1 MRAQAQMIGQTLNQ
15 RYRLD
20 RELGRGGMG
29 AVFQGYDTL
38 LNRVVAVKLLIA
50 AQLDEQARSDLLA
63 EARAV
68 AQLNHP
74 NIVSVYDAG
83 ESEGVP
89 FVVMEFM
96 PGTSLHE
103 EPPQGVEASVQA
115 ALQIC
120 AALQEAH
127 QHGIIHRDLKPEN
140 VIEAGNGLL
149 KLSDFGLARSLD
161 ENLSPDSALSGT
173 LAYLSPEQAMGQP
186 LDGRT
191 DLYALGV
198 MLYEFTTGQLP
209 FQADD
214 PLALVSLHLHQ
225 DPLPPADLAPDLP
238 EPLQAII
245 LRLMAKDPQARYDS
259 AAQVE
264 KALQETLSEQQY
276 AAHARVLHN
285 IPLDLTSFIGR
296 ENEVAQVREL
306 MRANRLLTLT
316 GVGGTGKTR
325 LALQAARG
333 LLDDF
338 RDGVW
343 VVELSTI
350 FEPEQVLR
358 TISGT
363 LDIRIPGNRSL
374 MEALQDYLRPRQ
386 LLLVL
391 DNCEHLIT
399 ACSAA
404 AGQLLANCPDLKI
417 LATSRESL
425 GLNGERNFHVPS
437 MHLPEKNTGLTQEDV
452 WQIESMQLFRDRALS
467 VKPDFQPDDSQ
478 TRAAARIC
486 ARLDGIPLAIE
497 LAAARVRVMPVEE
510 IADRL
515 SDRFRLLTGG
525 SRTAMPRQQTL
536 EALIDWSYDLLTEQ
550 EKVLLRRLS
559 IFTGGWTLSMAEAV
573 CADEQLDKVE
583 ILDILTRLVDK
594 SLVNSDT
601 RRDEARFAMLETI
614 RQYARNKLIQSGESG
629 QLRDRHLRT
638 FARFSEK
645 VALQLWQTDQ
655 VQWMDRLEEEH
666 DNIRAALEWSL
677 CEGCAKEHVMLGV
690 RLAVNIFLFWLVR
703 GYWSESL
710 DWMRKLRAHPKIQD
724 AQEPEVIRLVYS
736 IGFIIK
742 EMGDLHAARDS
753 FEQALT
759 MARAAQDQRSQGY
772 ALLGLGEVAMMERFL
787 EPAKA
792 YIDESLTIFR
802 ALNEPLGL
810 ALTLSRKGGLAS
822 DSKGD
827 YEEAKKYYQENLK
840 ICRDVGHILGIAGT
854 LMALGRI
861 EMYHGDAEIGRG
873 YLQESLS
880 IFRESRDKSGIA
892 GALSAIGY
900 ADLYA
905 DNLESSR
912 ESYEEVLRINRELRS
927 SPGIG
932 SALIALGE
940 IHRWQGNY
948 DTAREYYEEAL
959 ELNADLG
966 QVGIVIVVGHNLG
979 YVAKQQN
986 DLPQAL
992 VYFRRSLRLAYE
1004 RGVKRFIY
1012 YCLMG
1017 IAGVYS
1023 QQERWEDSLR
1033 LFGASEA
1040 LSQQNTYTLDP
1051 VDQVEVRRSL
1061 EKIEKEVPPER
1072 RTQLRAEGSQLSL
1085 EQAIAL
1091 AQEEDYGTE

>member
-1 MRAQAQMIGQTLNQ
+1 MKEQAQMIGQTLNQ

-29 AVFQGYDTL
+29 AVFQGYDIL
-38 LNRVVAVKLLIA
+38 LKRVVAVKLLIA
-50 AQLDEQARSDLLA
+50 ARLDAQAKNDLLA

-74 NIVSVYDAG
+74 NIVSVFDAG
-83 ESEGVP
+83 EAGDVP

-96 PGTSLHE
+96 SGASLHDA
-103 EPPQGVEASVQA
+103 PPETIEAAVRS

-120 AALQEAH
+120 AALEEAH

-140 VIEAGNGLL
+140 VIAAGNGLV

-161 ENLSPDSALSGT
+161 ENLTQESALSGT
-173 LAYLSPEQAMGQP
+173 LAYLSPEQALGKP

-198 MLYEFTTGQLP
+198 MLYEFVTGQLP
-209 FQADD
+209 FTADD
-214 PLALVSLHLHQ
+214 PVALIGQHLNREPQ
-225 DPLPPADLAPDLP
+225 PPSELVDGLEP
-238 EPLQAII
+238 ELQNII
-245 LRLMAKDPQARYDS
+245 LKLMAKDPRERYAS
-259 AAQVE
+259 AALTQD
-264 KALQETLSEQQY
+264 ALRACLVEQQNS
-276 AAHARVLHN
+276 AHARVLHN

-296 ENEVAQVREL
+296 ESEVEQVREL
-306 MRANRLLTLT
+306 IRANRLLTLT

-358 TISGT
+358 AIGST
-363 LDIRIPGNRSL
+363 LDIRVPGNRSL
-374 MEALQDYLRPRQ
+374 IEALQDYLRPRQ

-391 DNCEHLIT
+391 DNCEHLIK
-399 ACSAA
+399 ACSEA

-437 MHLPEKNTGLTQEDV
+437 MQLPDNGTNLAAGEV
-452 WQIESMQLFRDRALS
+452 WQIESMHLFRDRALN

-525 SRTAMPRQQTL
+525 SRTAIPRQQTL
-536 EALIDWSYDLLTEQ
+536 EALIDWSYDLLTEP

-559 IFTGGWTLSMAEAV
+559 IFAGGWTLSMAEAV
-573 CADEQLDKVE
+573 CADEQLPQEE

-601 RRDEARFAMLETI
+601 RGDEARFDMLETI

-629 QLRDRHLRT
+629 RLRDRHLRT
-638 FARFSEK
+638 LSKLSDRIAP
-645 VALQLWQTDQ
+645 QLWQTDQ
-655 VQWMDRLEEEH
+655 VRWMDRLEEEH

-677 CEGCAKEHVMLGV
+677 CEGCGKEHVMLGV
-690 RLAVNIFLFWLVR
+690 HLADNIFLFWLVR
-703 GYWSESL
+703 GYWSECL
-710 DWMRKLRAHPKIQD
+710 DWMRKLRAHSQLQD
-724 AQEPEVIRLVYS
+724 AQDTDVIRLVYS

-742 EMGDLHAARDS
+742 EMGDLHAARDC

-787 EPAKA
+787 DPAKA
-792 YIDESLTIFR
+792 YIDESLAIFR
-802 ALNEPLGL
+802 ALDEPLGI

-827 YEEAKKYYQENLK
+827 YEQAKKYYQENLK

-959 ELNADLG
+959 EINADLG
-966 QVGIVIVVGHNLG
+966 QVGIMIVVGHNLG

-992 VYFRRSLRLAYE
+992 VYFRRSLRLARE

-1023 QQERWEDSLR
+1023 KMERWEDALL
-1033 LFGASEA
+1033 LFSVGEK
-1040 LSQQNTYTLDP
+1040 LTQQYDYTLDP
-1051 VDQVEVRRSL
+1051 VDQIEVQHCWEDL
-1061 EKIEKEVPPER
+1061 EKNVPLER
-1072 RTQLRAEGSQLSL
+1072 REKLRAEGSRMPLA
-1085 EQAIAL
+1085 QAISL
-1091 AQEEDYGTE
+1091 AEEDYGTE

>member
-1 MRAQAQMIGQTLNQ
+1 MQDQAQMIGQTLNQ

-29 AVFQGYDTL
+29 AVFQGYDAL

-50 AQLDEQARSDLLA
+50 AQLDAQARNDLLA

-74 NIVSVYDAG
+74 NIVSVFDAG
-83 ESEGVP
+83 EAQGVP
-89 FVVMEFM
+89 FVVMEYM
-96 PGTSLHE
+96 PGASLHE
-103 EPPQGVEASVQA
+103 KPPEGIDAVVRC

-120 AALQEAH
+120 AALEEAH
-127 QHGIIHRDLKPEN
+127 EHGIIHRDLKPEN
-140 VIEAGNGLL
+140 VMAAENGLI

-161 ENLSPDSALSGT
+161 ESLAQESTLSGT
-173 LAYLSPEQAMGQP
+173 LAYLSPEQALGKP
-186 LDGRT
+186 LDART

-198 MLYEFTTGQLP
+198 MLYEFVTGQLP
-209 FQADD
+209 FNADD
-214 PLALVSLHLHQ
+214 PIAMIGQHLNRDPQPPSELA
-225 DPLPPADLAPDLP
+225 DGLAP
-238 EPLQAII
+238 ELQDII
-245 LRLMAKDPQARYDS
+245 LKLVAKDPQERFEN
-259 AAQVE
+259 AAQVAD
-264 KALQETLSEQQY
+264 ALRAYLSEQQY
-276 AAHARVLHN
+276 PSHPRVLHN

-296 ENEVAQVREL
+296 ESEVGQVRE
-306 MRANRLLTLT
+306 MIRANRLLTLT

-358 TISGT
+358 AIAGT
-363 LDIRIPGNRSL
+363 LDIRVPGNLSV

-391 DNCEHLIT
+391 DNCEHLIK
-399 ACSAA
+399 ACSEA
-404 AGQLLANCPDLKI
+404 AGQLLANCPDLKV

-425 GLNGERNFHVPS
+425 GLNGESNFHVPS
-437 MHLPEKNTGLTQEDV
+437 MQLPDAGADLTEGDV

-467 VKPDFQPDDSQ
+467 VKPDFQPDNSQ
-478 TRAAARIC
+478 TRAAARVC

-536 EALIDWSYDLLTEQ
+536 EALIDWSYDLLTDQ

-559 IFTGGWTLSMAEAV
+559 IFTGGWTLAMAEAV
-573 CADEQLDKVE
+573 CADEQLPREDV
-583 ILDILTRLVDK
+583 LDILARLVDK

-601 RRDEARFAMLETI
+601 RRDEARFNMLETI

-629 QLRDRHLRT
+629 QLRDRHLKT
-638 FARFSEK
+638 FADFSDT
-645 VALQLWQTDQ
+645 VAPQLWQTNQ
-655 VQWMDRLEEEH
+655 VRWMDRLEEEH

-677 CEGCAKEHVMLGV
+677 CEECGKAHVMLGV
-690 RLAVNIFLFWLVR
+690 HLSVNIFLFWLVR
-703 GYWSESL
+703 GYWSECL
-710 DWMRKLRAHPKIQD
+710 DWMRKLQSHPALENAEDTDI
-724 AQEPEVIRLVYS
+724 IRLLYCV
-736 IGFIIK
+736 GFVIK
-742 EMGDLHAARDS
+742 ELGDLHAAREY
-753 FEQALT
+753 FERTLK
-759 MARAAQDQRSQGY
+759 MARAVQDQRSQGY
-772 ALLGLGEVAMMERFL
+772 ALLGLGEVAMMERFMD
-787 EPAKA
+787 PAGEF
-792 YIDESLTIFR
+792 IDQSLSIFR
-802 ALNEPLGL
+802 ELEEPLGI
-810 ALTLSRKGGLAS
+810 ALTLARKGGLAA
-822 DSKGD
+822 DNQG
-827 YEEAKKYYQENLK
+827 YEQAREYYKENLA
-840 ICRDVGHILGIAGT
+840 ICREVGHILGIAGT

-861 EMYHGDAEIGRG
+861 EMYHGDPEIGRG

-900 ADLYA
+900 ADLYE
-905 DNLESSR
+905 DNLQSSR
-912 ESYEEVLRINRELRS
+912 QRYEEVLRINRELRS

-940 IHRWQGNY
+940 IYRSQGNY
-948 DTAREYYEEAL
+948 DAAREYYEEAL

-966 QVGIVIVVGHNLG
+966 QVGIVMVVAHNLG
-979 YVAKQQN
+979 YVARQQG

-992 VYFRRSLRLAYE
+992 AYFRRGLRLARE
-1004 RGVKRFIY
+1004 RNVNRFIC
-1012 YCLMG
+1012 YCLLG
-1017 IAGVYS
+1017 IAAVYS
-1023 QQERWEDSLR
+1023 EMERWEDALR
-1033 LFGASEA
+1033 LFGAGET
-1040 LSQQNTYTLDP
+1040 LSKQFSYTLDP
-1051 VDQVEVRRSL
+1051 VDQWEIRQSQQNLDEKVPQDRR
-1061 EKIEKEVPPER
+1061 E
-1072 RTQLRAEGSQLSL
+1072 QLRAEGSQLPL
-1085 EQAIAL
+1085 AQAISL
-1091 AQEEDYGTE
+1091 AEEDYGTE

>member
-1 MRAQAQMIGQTLNQ
+1 MHEQAQMIGQTLNQ

-38 LNRVVAVKLLIA
+38 LKRVVAVKLLIA
-50 AQLDEQARSDLLA
+50 AQLDTQAKTDLLA

-74 NIVSVYDAG
+74 NIVSVFDAG
-83 ESEGVP
+83 ESEDVP
-89 FVVMEFM
+89 FVVMEYM
-96 PGTSLHE
+96 SGTSLHE
-103 EPPQGVEASVQA
+103 NPPENVEAAVRSA
-115 ALQIC
+115 MQIC

-140 VIEAGNGLL
+140 VIAAGNGLV

-161 ENLSPDSALSGT
+161 ENLSTESGLSGT
-173 LAYLSPEQAMGQP
+173 LAYLSPEQALGKP
-186 LDGRT
+186 LDGRA

-198 MLYEFTTGQLP
+198 MLYEFVTGQLP
-209 FQADD
+209 FNADD
-214 PLALVSLHLHQ
+214 PVALIAQHLNQ
-225 DPLPPADLAPDLP
+225 QPAPPAELAGGLAP
-238 EPLQAII
+238 ELQDII
-245 LRLMAKDPQARYDS
+245 LKLLAKDPQERYES
-259 AAQVE
+259 AAQVQE
-264 KALQETLSEQQY
+264 ALQAYLAEQQI
-276 AAHARVLHN
+276 AAHPRVLHN

-296 ENEVAQVREL
+296 ESEVEQVREL
-306 MRANRLLTLT
+306 IRTNRLLTLT

-358 TISGT
+358 AIAGT
-363 LDIRIPGNRSL
+363 LDMRMPDNRSL
-374 MEALQDYLRPRQ
+374 MEALQEYLRPRQ

-391 DNCEHLIT
+391 DNCEHLIK
-399 ACSAA
+399 ACSEA
-404 AGQLLANCPDLKI
+404 AGQLLANSPELKI
-417 LATSRESL
+417 MATSRESL
-425 GLNGERNFHVPS
+425 GLAGERNFHVPS
-437 MHLPEKNTGLTQEDV
+437 MHLPGEGGDLSDSEV

-467 VKPDFQPDDSQ
+467 VKPDFRPDDSQ

-510 IADRL
+510 IAARL

-525 SRTAMPRQQTL
+525 SRTAIPRQQTL
-536 EALIDWSYDLLTEQ
+536 EALIDWSHDLLTEP

-559 IFTGGWTLSMAEAV
+559 IFAGGWTLSMAEAV
-573 CADEQLDKVE
+573 CADEQLPQVE

-601 RRDEARFAMLETI
+601 RRDEARFNMLETI

-629 QLRDRHLRT
+629 QLRDRHLKT
-638 FARFSEK
+638 FSDFSNT
-645 VALQLWQTDQ
+645 VAPQLWQTDQ

-677 CEGCAKEHVMLGV
+677 CEGCGKEHVVLGV
-690 RLAVNIFLFWLVR
+690 HLADNIFLFWLVR
-703 GYWSESL
+703 GYWSECL
-710 DWMRKLRAHPKIQD
+710 DWMRKLQAHPELKD
-724 AQEPEVIRLVYS
+724 AQDIDIIRLTYS
-736 IGFIIK
+736 IGFITK
-742 EMGDLHAARDS
+742 EMGDLHSARNC
-753 FEQALT
+753 FEQALK
-759 MARAAQDQRSQGY
+759 MARAARDQRTQGY
-772 ALLGLGEVAMMERFL
+772 ALLGLGEVAMMERFMDQAG
-787 EPAKA
+787 E
-792 YIDESLTIFR
+792 YIDQSLSIFR
-802 ALNEPLGL
+802 ALEEPLGM
-810 ALTLSRKGGLAS
+810 ALTLARKGNLAA
-822 DSKGD
+822 DGQG
-827 YEEAKKYYQENLK
+827 YEQARQYYKENLA
-840 ICRDVGHILGIAGT
+840 ICREVGHILGIAGT
-854 LMALGRI
+854 LMSLGRI
-861 EMYHGDAEIGRG
+861 EMYHGDPEIGRG

-900 ADLYA
+900 ADLYE

-912 ESYEEVLRINRELRS
+912 ERYEEVLRINRELRS

-940 IHRWQGNY
+940 IYRSQSNY
-948 DTAREYYEEAL
+948 DAAREYYEEAL

-966 QVGIVIVVGHNLG
+966 QVGIVMVVAHNLG
-979 YVAKQQN
+979 YVAKQQG

-992 VYFRRSLRLAYE
+992 VYFRRSLRLARE
-1004 RGVKRFIY
+1004 RNVNRFIC
-1012 YCLMG
+1012 YCLW
-1017 IAGVYS
+1017 GVAAVYTEM
-1023 QQERWEDSLR
+1023 ERWEDALR
-1033 LFGASEA
+1033 LYGAGEK
-1040 LSQQNTYTLDP
+1040 LSQQHAYTLDP
-1051 VDQVEVRRSL
+1051 VDQWEIRNSQKKL
-1061 EKIEKEVPPER
+1061 EENVPPER
-1072 RTQLRAEGSQLSL
+1072 REQLRAEGSQLSL
-1085 EQAIAL
+1085 VQAISL
-1091 AQEEDYGTE
+1091 AEEDYGTE

>member
-1 MRAQAQMIGQTLNQ
+1 MQEQAQMIGQTLNQ

-38 LNRVVAVKLLIA
+38 LKRVVAVKLLIA
-50 AQLDEQARSDLLA
+50 AQLDEQAKNDLLA

-74 NIVSVYDAG
+74 NIVSVFDAG
-83 ESEGVP
+83 ESEDVP

-96 PGTSLHE
+96 SGASLHE
-103 EPPQGVEASVQA
+103 TPPGSVEAAVRSA
-115 ALQIC
+115 MQIC

-140 VIEAGNGLL
+140 VIAAGNGLV
-149 KLSDFGLARSLD
+149 KLSDFGLAHSLD
-161 ENLSPDSALSGT
+161 ESLTSESSLSGT
-173 LAYLSPEQAMGQP
+173 LAYLSPEQALGKP

-198 MLYEFTTGQLP
+198 MLYEFVTGQLP
-209 FQADD
+209 FNADD
-214 PLALVSLHLHQ
+214 PVALIGQHLNQRPAPPVELAEDLSPELQ
-225 DPLPPADLAPDLP
+225 D
-238 EPLQAII
+238 II
-245 LRLMAKDPQARYDS
+245 LKLMAKEPQDRYDS
-259 AAQVE
+259 AAQAQD
-264 KALQETLSEQQY
+264 ALQAYLDEQQLS
-276 AAHARVLHN
+276 AHARVLHN

-296 ENEVAQVREL
+296 ENEVEQVREL
-306 MRANRLLTLT
+306 MRTNRLLTLT

-333 LLDDF
+333 LLEDF
-338 RDGVW
+338 HDGVW

-358 TISGT
+358 AIAGT
-363 LDIRIPGNRSL
+363 LDIRVSGNRSL

-391 DNCEHLIT
+391 DNCEHLIR
-399 ACSAA
+399 ACSEA
-404 AGQLLANCPDLKI
+404 AGQLLANSPELKI
-417 LATSRESL
+417 MATSRESL
-425 GLNGERNFHVPS
+425 GLAGERNFHVPS
-437 MHLPEKNTGLTQEDV
+437 MHLPGDGSDLNEASV
-452 WQIESMQLFRDRALS
+452 WQIESMQLFRDRALN
-467 VKPDFQPDDSQ
+467 VKPDFCPDDSQ

-510 IADRL
+510 IAARL

-525 SRTAMPRQQTL
+525 SRTAIPRQQTL
-536 EALIDWSYDLLTEQ
+536 EALIDWSYDLLTEP

-559 IFTGGWTLSMAEAV
+559 IFAGGWTLSMAEAV
-573 CADEQLDKVE
+573 CSNEQLPQFE
-583 ILDILTRLVDK
+583 IMDILTRLVDK

-601 RRDEARFAMLETI
+601 RRDEARFNMLETI

-629 QLRDRHLRT
+629 QLRDRHLSTLSKLSDRI
-638 FARFSEK
+638 AP
-645 VALQLWQTDQ
+645 QLWQTDQ
-655 VQWMDRLEEEH
+655 VHWMDRLEEEH

-677 CEGCAKEHVMLGV
+677 CEGCEKEHVMLGV
-690 RLAVNIFLFWLVR
+690 HLADNVFLFWLVR
-703 GYWSESL
+703 GYWSECL
-710 DWMRKLRAHPKIQD
+710 DWMRKLQAHPEVKNAQD
-724 AQEPEVIRLVYS
+724 IDVIRLVYS

-792 YIDESLTIFR
+792 YIDESLAIFR
-802 ALNEPLGL
+802 ALNEPLGI

-1072 RTQLRAEGSQLSL
+1072 RAQLRAEGSQLSL
-1085 EQAIAL
+1085 AQAISL
-1091 AQEEDYGTE
+1091 AEEDYGTE